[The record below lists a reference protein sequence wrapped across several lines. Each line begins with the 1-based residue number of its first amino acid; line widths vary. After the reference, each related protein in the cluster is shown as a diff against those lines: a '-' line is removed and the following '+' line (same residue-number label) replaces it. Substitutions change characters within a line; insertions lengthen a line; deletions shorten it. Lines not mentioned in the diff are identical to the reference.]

1 MSRTRRTQPWK
12 MYRRPKTFN
21 QIQSNEALLSDI
33 KCHEFDYS
41 ISKMNRIRR
50 YIPDAWE
57 DLPISSNFES

>member
-1 MSRTRRTQPWK
+1 MKNTEV
-12 MYRRPKTFN
+12 TFN

-33 KCHEFDYS
+33 KCREFDYS

-50 YIPDAWE
+50 YIPDSWE